1 MNERLQITVSTIIH
15 ATEDDTKI
23 IESFE
28 EFFGLNQ
35 KQIMLQ
41 KLTGHFDNP
50 IIMVTIKLTKK
61 TAREFLNRLNKLLSK
76 SQIEEISEGI
86 EDRIE
91 NSTLHIRL
99 SKQDFIK
106 RKIEFREK
114 DSIKIKIST
123 PVYNKKD
130 RVEIFSNLFSSHLN

>member
-35 KQIMLQ
+35 KQIMFQ

>member
-130 RVEIFSNLFSSHLN
+130 RVEIFSNLFLSHLN

>member
-1 MNERLQITVSTIIH
+1 MTDRLQITINAIIH
-15 ATEDDTKI
+15 ATEDSSKFM
-23 IESFE
+23 ENFE
-28 EFFGLNQ
+28 EYFEIDQ
-35 KQIMLQ
+35 KQIILQ

-50 IIMVTIKLTKK
+50 IIMITIKLTKNMAK
-61 TAREFLNRLNKLLSK
+61 KFLTKLVTLLSK
-76 SQIEEISEGI
+76 SQIKEILEGI

-123 PVYNKKD
+123 PIYNKKN
-130 RVEIFSNLFSSHLN
+130 RVEIFSNLFESHLN